1 MDSLSVL
8 CEILLFL
15 SCLNA
20 CLHVR
25 KRYGSSLSIENVN
38 CWLIAFANIGIGA
51 LLGALNYAGFHQT
64 IYNGWNIPRLHSLV
78 SRIGQ
83 FFGIMNLFLAAYM
96 SIDQGP
102 ISIPRYTSSIFVGAF
117 AGIQYLYLN
126 ARDETLT
133 AIVQWAPFLSAAIL
147 SLVSVSAL
155 IKGVTG
161 LKKSKCWY
169 LIAALATLVMAQ
181 EMLTG
186 NFTAT
191 LSNNSNLL
199 YKLCSHCNRITLDS
213 VDLFHICLSF
223 AVFLFMN
230 VAHPTLYL

>member
-1 MDSLSVL
+1 MNWLSVL
-8 CEILLFL
+8 CEVLLVL
-15 SCLNA
+15 SCFNA

-25 KRYGSSLSIENVN
+25 KRYGSSLSIESLN

-51 LLGALNYAGFHQT
+51 VLGALNYAGFHQV
-64 IYNGWNIPRLHSLV
+64 IWDIPRLHSLV
-78 SRIGQ
+78 SRIGE
-83 FFGIMNLFLAAYM
+83 FFGVMNLFLAAYM
-96 SIDQGP
+96 SVDEGP
-102 ISIPRYTSSIFVGAF
+102 VSIPRYISNIFVGAF

-126 ARDETLT
+126 TRDETV
-133 AIVQWAPFLSAAIL
+133 AAVVHWAPLLSVATL
-147 SLVSVSAL
+147 FLVSVQAL
-155 IKGVTG
+155 IRGARGV
-161 LKKSKCWY
+161 KRSKCWH
-169 LIAALATLVMAQ
+169 LIAALGALVMAQ

-199 YKLCSHCNRITLDS
+199 YKMCSNCHRLTLES
-213 VDLFHICLSF
+213 VDLFHIVLSA